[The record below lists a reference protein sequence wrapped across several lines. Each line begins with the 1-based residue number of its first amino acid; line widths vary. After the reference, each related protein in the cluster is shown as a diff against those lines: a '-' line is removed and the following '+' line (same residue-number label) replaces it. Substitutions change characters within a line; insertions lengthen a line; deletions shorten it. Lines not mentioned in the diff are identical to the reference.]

1 MNGLPDQNRRAVFF
15 CLTIYYRYYII
26 RTRRKVI
33 HNVEGADSRKQALQP
48 EGV

>member
-1 MNGLPDQNRRAVFF
+1 MNGLPNQNRRAVFF

-26 RTRRKVI
+26 STRKKVI
-33 HNVEGADSRKQALQP
+33 HNVEGADIRKQALQS